1 LVFRGWFYST
11 DFVDIGVKEVKQYF
25 VSETATK
32 ELKDAVAEDVL
43 DRKGPFVYL
52 VPGTSEELPAKD
64 KKALAIA
71 DVNLLSEYVSKN
83 FSADEKRC

>member
-1 LVFRGWFYST
+1 M
-11 DFVDIGVKEVKQYF
+11 KQYF

-32 ELKDAVAEDVL
+32 ELKDAVRRGRL

-64 KKALAIA
+64 KH
-71 DVNLLSEYVSKN
+71 
-83 FSADEKRC
+83 